1 MDTWSLVV
9 RHKKIMAI
17 PKRIVEC
24 RKGSYLLKVAGYS
37 LYEGIGAGSCISSPV
52 FTIGGYNWTIDY
64 YPDGDMKGAER
75 FAIFII
81 VPISNVKDLAVK
93 LNFTMLAHDGKSS
106 SNYEYPTKIV
116 PNIHEHPKYYLKKET
131 LEASKFLKGDSFRIR
146 FTIEIIKEGPLEKT
160 VHYSRDDEVTASN
173 LSLVSLL
180 ETGEGADVS
189 FIVGED
195 IIRAHKYILAAR
207 SRVFK
212 AQFFGPMEGKKKGSI
227 KVKDMEASIFEAMLH
242 FIYSDSESLPV
253 FDEVEGNRPATVALA
268 QHLLVA
274 ADMYGLERLKRVCE
288 KKLYEF
294 LDVDNLATTLALAVQ
309 HYCSDLKD
317 ACMHFVKAPYVLGAV
332 ALAEEFEHM
341 ITIYPTFF
349 KELRQLNTAAEP
361 Y

>member
-1 MDTWSLVV
+1 MDTWSLVF
-9 RHKKIMAI
+9 RHKKVKAI
-17 PKRIVEC
+17 PKRIVES

-37 LYEGIGAGSCISSPV
+37 LYKGIGAGSCISSPV
-52 FTIGGYNWTIDY
+52 FTIGGYNWIIDY
-64 YPDGDMKGAER
+64 YPDGHMTGAEHVVV
-75 FAIFII
+75 FII
-81 VPISNVKDLAVK
+81 MPISNVKDLAVK
-93 LNFTMLAHDGKSS
+93 FDFTVLAHDGKAS
-106 SNYEYPTKIV
+106 SNNEHPTKIV
-116 PNIHEHPKYYLKKET
+116 TNIHDHPKYYLKKET

-160 VHYSRDDEVTASN
+160 VHYTREVTASN

-195 IIRAHKYILAAR
+195 IIHAHKYILAAR
-207 SRVFK
+207 SPVFK
-212 AQFFGPMEGKKKGSI
+212 AQFFGPMEGKKNGSI
-227 KVKDMEASIFEAMLH
+227 EVKDMEASIFDAMLH
-242 FIYSDSESLPV
+242 FIYSDSDSESLPE

-294 LDVDNLATTLALAVQ
+294 LVVDNLATTLALAVQ

-317 ACMHFVKAPYVLGAV
+317 ACMNFVKAPDVLGAV
-332 ALAEEFEHM
+332 VLTEEFEHM

-349 KELRQLNTAAEP
+349 KELRQLKP
-361 Y
+361 SS